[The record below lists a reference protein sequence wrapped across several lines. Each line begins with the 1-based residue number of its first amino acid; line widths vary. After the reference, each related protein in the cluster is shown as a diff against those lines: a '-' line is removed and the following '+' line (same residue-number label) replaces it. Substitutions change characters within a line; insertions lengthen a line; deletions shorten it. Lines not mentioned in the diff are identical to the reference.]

1 MERYATHYSELAE
14 FIVRQGA
21 CNLSDVDGD
30 YKNVCVESITE
41 EESNSKE
48 RINSEL
54 DHDTTWTLIKDYAD
68 ETSTE
73 FVSDNT
79 CFPYGY
85 QL

>member
-14 FIVRQGA
+14 FIVRQDV
-21 CNLSDVDGD
+21 CNLNDLDGD
-30 YKNVCVESITE
+30 YKDVCVESVTE
-41 EESNSKE
+41 EESNPE
-48 RINSEL
+48 EGINSEL
-54 DHDTTWTLIKDYAD
+54 AHDTTWTLIKDYAD
-68 ETSTE
+68 ETGTE